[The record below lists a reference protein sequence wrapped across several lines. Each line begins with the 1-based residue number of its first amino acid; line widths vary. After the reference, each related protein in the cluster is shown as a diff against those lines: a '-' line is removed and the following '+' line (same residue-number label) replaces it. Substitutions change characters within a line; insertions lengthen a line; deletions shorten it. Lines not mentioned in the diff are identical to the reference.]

1 MANGQSP
8 RLLAGWMD
16 SRRVYSTQHKV
27 HSHIPLFT
35 HFALLHLLFCHLLGH
50 PARVGWGPAPNKA
63 SNQGKVQGPQK
74 CSQIKHRGV
83 ENQTKGPNPLESTFG
98 MLGAGEGCPGGCR
111 APQGFWQEEPW
122 DRHSDR
128 GAGAAPRN
136 KLRGDQSVHR
146 QDPAS
151 SPELNSC

>member
-1 MANGQSP
+1 MAKAPGCLQ
-8 RLLAGWMD
+8 AGWTAGGCTAP
-16 SRRVYSTQHKV
+16 STRCTPTFLSSPTLPFYTSFSV
-27 HSHIPLFT
+27 IPWVTLPVS
-35 HFALLHLLFCHLLGH
+35 A
-50 PARVGWGPAPNKA
+50 WGPAPNKA

-83 ENQTKGPNPLESTFG
+83 ENQTNGPHPLESTFG

-122 DRHSDR
+122 DRPSDR

-136 KLRGDQSVHR
+136 KLRGDQRVHR
-146 QDPAS
+146 QDPAN
-151 SPELNSC
+151 SPKLNSC